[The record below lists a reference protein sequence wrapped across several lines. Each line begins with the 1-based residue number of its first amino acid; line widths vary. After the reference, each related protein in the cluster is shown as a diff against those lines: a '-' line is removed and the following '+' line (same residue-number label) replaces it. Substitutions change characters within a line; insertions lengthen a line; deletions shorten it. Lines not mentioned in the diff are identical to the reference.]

1 MHGLRLSIFV
11 VTAHEFDAFWREALS
26 SWLELLTILYNSLC
40 VVFFQAFYCVD
51 LPGGYSLL
59 RLATCRTT
67 STCAFIYTRE
77 RVFIRVVSVVALD
90 VPVVEKVLSEPHLI
104 AA

>member
-67 STCAFIYTRE
+67 RA
-77 RVFIRVVSVVALD
+77 RV
-90 VPVVEKVLSEPHLI
+90 HLYI
-104 AA
+104 QGKEFSSAWYLWWRWMYLLLRKFSPSPT